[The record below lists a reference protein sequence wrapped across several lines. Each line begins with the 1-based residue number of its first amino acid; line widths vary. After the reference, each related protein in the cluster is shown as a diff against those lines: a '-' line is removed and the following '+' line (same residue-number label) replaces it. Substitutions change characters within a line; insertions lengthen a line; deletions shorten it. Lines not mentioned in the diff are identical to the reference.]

1 MLKKPLRTV
10 ITVMLAVAICAVSC
24 ISAFAASAK
33 ASYISDI
40 VLCSAASSKEAET
53 KLKEQGYKLL
63 CSDSLNNYLPEGMYL
78 GYKSTANPDEAITD
92 ISAMN
97 MNGRYSFS
105 DYEVLLEK
113 MKEDVSTTV
122 RGLVPMIT
130 SYRENYNSGAAIAQ
144 EVHHI
149 LNVYYEDDSG
159 KNMGDYLLTCDLDD
173 TTDITKVFMQSNSA
187 FIVNI
192 QQLLFLAGE
201 SDADRA
207 WIEKMAA
214 EDPDVLV
221 DTYIDSYPTPNRAYR
236 ALAADYGDIADT
248 ISLTWN
254 TFYENLSKVKS
265 EYFIENGD
273 TLEFNEKAADAKAEA
288 LSKEGLSEAGKNLT
302 NEEFTSAVDQNA
314 KTAEVFD
321 SAADIALIDYLNG
334 IEYGDGTML
343 TFFMRDID
351 EVDETE
357 LYTLAYFMGG
367 SLAAQVANVGIWQVV
382 SRTVL
387 DGDKATSDSFAKINA
402 CIDGAK
408 LISMYDGVDR
418 SLFENGVALTGA
430 TVSKHVSSG
439 REWSDGLFGRIFQ
452 PDSEFKWA
460 DYFTFYVAPM
470 LGSFI
475 LWLGAHVGNVLL
487 DGAVSKM
494 TVAANADLL
503 IRNAGELQYE
513 LIYNA
518 PIYER
523 TGGVFGFLAFGKG
536 SLSSQSMAFRVLRF
550 FKVGFFF
557 LTAVLT
563 VVSIVMLFVTIFSS
577 DDDTGVAEY
586 SPIPNHIVDT
596 VSTEHGDDYVAY
608 SYVKNLNGSAG
619 DLNNYAGKNG
629 WLVLYYTKDP
639 SAGAPITTNMKIVK
653 GSANSPLDYENVT
666 MFGEANA
673 VNLSSKD
680 YTGVD
685 DTAKGTYLYFGRG
698 SVSTA
703 GSVLLNGKFALS
715 IGAGAV
721 FGALI
726 GAFLQKPRKKKESA
740 EANS

>member
-1 MLKKPLRTV
+1 MLKKSLRACVTV
-10 ITVMLAVAICAVSC
+10 ILALTICVTTC
-24 ISAFAASAK
+24 INAFAASAK

-53 KLKEQGYKLL
+53 KLREQGYKLL
-63 CSDSLNNYLPEGMYL
+63 TSDSLNNYLPEGMYL

-105 DYEVLLEK
+105 DYEILLEK
-113 MKEDVSTTV
+113 MKEDVSATV

-130 SYRENYNSGAAIAQ
+130 SYRENYNSGAAVAR

-159 KNMGDYLLTCDLDD
+159 KKMGDYLLTCDLDD

-207 WIEKMAA
+207 WIEKMAS
-214 EDPDVLV
+214 EDPEVLI
-221 DTYIDSYPTPNRAYR
+221 DMYMDSYPTPNRAYR

-248 ISLTWN
+248 MSLTWN
-254 TFYENLSKVKS
+254 NFYENLSKVKS
-265 EYFIENGD
+265 EYFVENGGV
-273 TLEFNEKAADAKAEA
+273 LEFNEKAADAKAEA
-288 LSKEGLSEAGKNLT
+288 LSKESSSEIGENLT
-302 NEEFTSAVDQNA
+302 NEQFTEAVDQNA
-314 KTAEVFD
+314 KAAEVFD
-321 SAADIALIDYLNG
+321 CASDIALIDYLNG

-357 LYTLAYFMGG
+357 LYTLAYFMGD
-367 SLAAQVANVGIWQVV
+367 SLAAQIANVGVQQVV

-387 DGDKATSDSFAKINA
+387 DGDKTTKESFSKINA
-402 CIDGAK
+402 CIDGAE

-430 TVSKHVSSG
+430 TVSKYTSSG
-439 REWSDGLFGRIFQ
+439 KDWSEGLFGRIFQ
-452 PDSEFKWA
+452 PGGEFKWS
-460 DYFTFYVAPM
+460 DYFTFYIAPM

-475 LWLGAHVGNVLL
+475 LWFGTHVGNALL

-494 TVAANADLL
+494 TAAANADLL

-518 PIYER
+518 PVYER
-523 TGGVFGFLAFGKG
+523 TGSVFGFLAFGKG

-550 FKVGFFF
+550 FKIGFFF
-557 LTAVLT
+557 LTAVLM
-563 VVSIVMLFVTIFSS
+563 VVSVVMLFVTIFSS
-577 DDDTGVAEY
+577 DETGPAEY

-596 VSTEHGDDYVAY
+596 VSTDHGDDYVAY
-608 SYVKNLNGSAG
+608 SCVKNLNGSAG
-619 DLNNYAGKNG
+619 DLNNYVGKNG
-629 WLVLYYTKDP
+629 WLVLYYTKDS
-639 SAGAPITTNMKIVK
+639 SAGAPITTNMKVVK
-653 GSANSPLDYENVT
+653 GSTNSPLDYENVT
-666 MFGEANA
+666 MFGEASA
-673 VNLSSKD
+673 INLSSKD

-685 DTAKGTYLYFGRG
+685 DTANGTYLYFGRG

-703 GSVLLNGKFALS
+703 GSVLLNGRLALS
-715 IGAGAV
+715 AGAGAV

-726 GAFLQKPRKKKESA
+726 GALLQKPKRKKESA
-740 EANS
+740 EA

>member
-1 MLKKPLRTV
+1 MLKKSLRACVTV
-10 ITVMLAVAICAVSC
+10 ILALTICATTC
-24 ISAFAASAK
+24 INAFAASAK

-53 KLKEQGYKLL
+53 KLREQSYKLL
-63 CSDSLNNYLPEGMYL
+63 TSDSLNNYLPEGMYL

-113 MKEDVSTTV
+113 MKEDVSATV
-122 RGLVPMIT
+122 KGLIPMIT
-130 SYRENYNSGAAIAQ
+130 SYRENYNSGAAVAR

-159 KNMGDYLLTCDLDD
+159 KKMGDYLLTCDLDD

-207 WIEKMAA
+207 WIEKMAS
-214 EDPDVLV
+214 EDPEVLI
-221 DTYIDSYPTPNRAYR
+221 DMYMDSYPTPNRAYR

-248 ISLTWN
+248 MSLTWN
-254 TFYENLSKVKS
+254 NFYENLSKVKS
-265 EYFIENGD
+265 EYFVENGGV
-273 TLEFNEKAADAKAEA
+273 LEFNEKAADAKAEA
-288 LSKEGLSEAGKNLT
+288 LSKESSSEIGENLT
-302 NEEFTSAVDQNA
+302 NEQFTEAVDQNA
-314 KTAEVFD
+314 KAAEVFD
-321 SAADIALIDYLNG
+321 CASDIALIDYLGG

-357 LYTLAYFMGG
+357 LYTLAYFMGD
-367 SLAAQVANVGIWQVV
+367 SLAAQIANVGVQQVV

-387 DGDKATSDSFAKINA
+387 DGDKTTKESFSTINA
-402 CIDGAK
+402 CIDGAE

-430 TVSKHVSSG
+430 TVSKYTSSG
-439 REWSDGLFGRIFQ
+439 KDWSEGLFGRIFQ
-452 PDSEFKWA
+452 PGGEFKWS
-460 DYFTFYVAPM
+460 DYFTFYIAPM

-475 LWLGAHVGNVLL
+475 LWFGTHIGNVLL

-494 TVAANADLL
+494 TVAANADVLTKKAAAL
-503 IRNAGELQYE
+503 GYE
-513 LIYNA
+513 LIYEA
-518 PIYER
+518 PVYER
-523 TGGVFGFLAFGKG
+523 TGSVFGFLAFGKG

-550 FKVGFFF
+550 FKIGFFF

-577 DDDTGVAEY
+577 DETGPAEY

-596 VSTEHGDDYVAY
+596 VSTDHGDDYVAY
-608 SYVKNLNGSAG
+608 SCVKNLNGSAG
-619 DLNNYAGKNG
+619 DLNNYVGKNG
-629 WLVLYYTKDP
+629 WLVLYYTKDS
-639 SAGAPITTNMKIVK
+639 SAGAPITTNMKVVK
-653 GSANSPLDYENVT
+653 GSTNSPLDYENVT
-666 MFGEANA
+666 MFGEASA
-673 VNLSSKD
+673 INLSSKD

-685 DTAKGTYLYFGRG
+685 DTANGTYLYFGRG

-703 GSVLLNGKFALS
+703 GSVLLNGRLALS
-715 IGAGAV
+715 AGAGAV
-721 FGALI
+721 FGAII
-726 GAFLQKPRKKKESA
+726 GALLQKPKRKKESA
-740 EANS
+740 EA

>member
-1 MLKKPLRTV
+1 MNV
-10 ITVMLAVAICAVSC
+10 
-24 ISAFAASAK
+24 FAASAK
-33 ASYISDI
+33 ASYISEI
-40 VLCSAASSKEAET
+40 VLCSAASSKEAEA
-53 KLKEQGYKLL
+53 KLREQGYKLL
-63 CSDSLNNYLPEGMYL
+63 TSDSLNNYLSEGMYL
-78 GYKSTANPDEAITD
+78 GYKATANPDEAITN

-105 DYEVLLEK
+105 DYEILLEK
-113 MKEDVSTTV
+113 MKEDVSATV
-122 RGLVPMIT
+122 SGLIPMIT
-130 SYRENYNSGAAIAQ
+130 SYRENYNSGAAVAE

-159 KNMGDYLLTCDLDD
+159 KTMGDYLLTCDLVD
-173 TTDITKVFMQSNSA
+173 TADITKVFMQSNSA
-187 FIVNI
+187 FIVSI

-201 SDADRA
+201 NNTDRK

-214 EDPDVLV
+214 EDPEVLV

-236 ALAADYGDIADT
+236 ALAAAYGDIADR

-254 TFYENLSKVKS
+254 SFYENLSKVKS
-265 EYFIENGD
+265 EYFVESGD

-288 LSKEGLSEAGKNLT
+288 LLKENFSEAGENLT
-302 NEEFTSAVDQNA
+302 NEQFTSAVDQNA
-314 KTAEVFD
+314 KAAEIFD
-321 SAADIALIDYLNG
+321 NASDIALIDYLNG

-357 LYTLAYFMGG
+357 LYTLAYFMGS
-367 SLAAQVANVGIWQVV
+367 SLASQTANVGLQQVV
-382 SRTVL
+382 SRTLL
-387 DGDKATSDSFAKINA
+387 DGDKTTKESFAGINA
-402 CIDGAK
+402 CLEGAE

-430 TVSKHVSSG
+430 TVSKYTSSG
-439 REWSDGLFGRIFQ
+439 RDWSEGLFGRIFQ
-452 PDSEFKWA
+452 SDSEFKWS

-475 LWLGAHVGNVLL
+475 LWFGTHVGNVLL
-487 DGAVSKM
+487 DNAVMKM
-494 TVAANADLL
+494 TAAANADLL
-503 IRNAGELQYE
+503 TRNAGALGYE

-518 PIYER
+518 PVYER
-523 TGGVFGFLAFGKG
+523 TGSVFGFLAFGKG

-557 LTAVLT
+557 LTAVFL
-563 VVSIVMLFVTIFSS
+563 VVSMVMLFVTIFSS
-577 DDDTGVAEY
+577 DETGPAKY

-596 VSTEHGDDYVAY
+596 VGTGHGDDYVAY
-608 SYVKNLNGSAG
+608 NCVKNLNGSAG
-619 DLNNYAGKNG
+619 DLNNYVGKNG

-639 SAGAPITTNMKIVK
+639 SAGAPITTNMKVVK
-653 GSANSPLDYENVT
+653 GSTNSPLDYENVT

-673 VNLSSKD
+673 INLSSKD

-685 DTAKGTYLYFGRG
+685 DSANGTYLYFGRG
-698 SVSTA
+698 SVSSTA
-703 GSVLLNGKFALS
+703 GSVLLNGKLALFA
-715 IGAGAV
+715 GAGAV

-726 GAFLQKPRKKKESA
+726 GVFLQNTGKKKATA
-740 EANS
+740 EA